1 MARVTHAADAHAPCA
16 WKDRLFAASQAHTV
30 TGPLCQ
36 FQLISGHTTKRFGKI
51 ANFVLFSGMRP
62 LWWGKGRGG
71 GEFSDEMGQVE
82 LGAGKNIGAE
92 GWPRT
97 DTQ

>member
-1 MARVTHAADAHAPCA
+1 
-16 WKDRLFAASQAHTV
+16 
-30 TGPLCQ
+30 
-36 FQLISGHTTKRFGKI
+36 
-51 ANFVLFSGMRP
+51 MRP